1 MRAKAAAE
9 AFRVS
14 SSGLVCSSGLLC
26 FLIIVRDIQVRPDL
40 FRFGAMLAVRQE
52 EIHCKERACLLGMLS
67 RRE

>member
-1 MRAKAAAE
+1 M
-9 AFRVS
+9 
-14 SSGLVCSSGLLC
+14 
-26 FLIIVRDIQVRPDL
+26 IIVRDIQVRPDL